1 MLRPDGDPRIPSE
14 VDSKNFRTAC
24 IEYVL
29 DKFTPYIYPILGG
42 DIELRYLPPDD
53 LYTDPHAALVRRSH
67 EVDKFCAD
75 YLLTYKK
82 TPSLLTDEVL
92 DHFSDMYED
101 AKSRFGPQLIAH
113 AQSLGLVRTLSGAQ
127 AKSLT
132 NLHEFVY
139 LSGPHKNTYMDLF
152 RVGWEIFR
160 SADEQKGPILLVAPP
175 ADSEDDEAPFQVL
188 YLDELYN
195 RDSKFLKEKILDFH
209 KRKALAHL
217 ASSIRYDI
225 ELHLVPEDQILPKYL
240 TALEEIPDDESKRQ
254 VRKHMGQYLTLLKLV
269 LPDYQRT
276 RKRLQNQ
283 LDKMFVIG
291 DGYTTTIQDY
301 LTRLTNHPARPQAT
315 QQRAASMNDTLKMF
329 MDKEVDHELPP
340 PSGITFSEV
349 SAVLEKPG
357 YYAHDLD
364 FTESNLRGILDQ
376 NAKIAQYYSAIANV
390 NNPQQVEQLLQYYL
404 PDFHQTLTNFK
415 AWAGT
420 NYLGKSRYEI
430 FIEKVAFAFEIAY
443 MTPGKDPLQ
452 SLDEA
457 IKKYLWTS
465 IGVKEAFPGIS
476 MLGPSDQIT
485 FHNSHLAMVLPL
497 ITVNRIRAD
506 LLAQIGTSYQRTEY
520 LLDQALQ
527 FKQLEPVLQAAYTNK
542 YSHND
547 SSLIQRLEQIRSDRA
562 LFDRFVKALDISQQE
577 IDKLTQIAKGY
588 DAHLGEIFYDDTFSI
603 LFSLLYFEKIL
614 PNARASIQTL
624 AFREFLQSLYPGV
637 SPDIW
642 DRYLR
647 PVE

>member
-1 MLRPDGDPRIPSE
+1 MLRPDGDPRTPSE
-14 VDSKNFRTAC
+14 VDSKDFRTAC
-24 IEYVL
+24 IKHVL
-29 DKFTPYIYPILGG
+29 RKFTPYIYPILGG

-113 AQSLGLVRTLSGAQ
+113 AQSLGLVRTLTGAQ
-127 AKSLT
+127 AKSLI

-139 LSGPHKNTYMDLF
+139 LSGPL

-175 ADSEDDEAPFQVL
+175 ADPENDEALFQAL
-188 YLDELYN
+188 YLDELYK
-195 RDSKFLKEKILDFH
+195 RDPKFLKEKILNFY
-209 KRKALAHL
+209 KSEVLAHL

-225 ELHLVPEDQILPKYL
+225 KLHLVPEDQILPKYL

-254 VRKHMGQYLTLLKLV
+254 VRKHMGQYLALLKLV
-269 LPDYQRT
+269 LPDYQHI
-276 RKRLQNQ
+276 LQQRFHNQ
-283 LDKMFVIG
+283 AVKMVDIG

-301 LTRLTNHPARPQAT
+301 LTRLMNHPARPQAT
-315 QQRAASMNDTLKMF
+315 QQRAASMNNTLKMF

-349 SAVLEKPG
+349 SAVLKNPG

-364 FTESNLRGILDQ
+364 FTESNLRGILGQ

-390 NNPQQVEQLLQYYL
+390 DNPQQVEHLLQYYL
-404 PDFHQTLTNFK
+404 PDFHQTLVKFK

-420 NYLGKSRYEI
+420 DYSGGSRYEA
-430 FIEKVAFAFEIAY
+430 FVKEVARAFEIDY
-443 MTPGKDPLQ
+443 MTLGKDPLQ
-452 SLDEA
+452 SLDET
-457 IKKYLWTS
+457 IKRNLRLF
-465 IGVKEAFPGIS
+465 IVVKEAFPGIS
-476 MLGPSDQIT
+476 MQGPSDRIT
-485 FHNSHLAMVLPL
+485 FHNPHLAMVLPL
-497 ITVNRIRAD
+497 IIVNRIRAD

-542 YSHND
+542 YSHSD
-547 SSLIQRLEQIRSDRA
+547 SSLIQRLERIQSDRA

-588 DAHLGEIFYDDTFSI
+588 NAYLGKRFNKDTFSI

-614 PNARASIQTL
+614 PEARASIQTP
-624 AFREFLQSLYPGV
+624 AFQEFLQSLYPSV